1 MTKRENF
8 FVTLAMCSICYV
20 VALLVPDL
28 TDALTLLGATI
39 NPLMGFILPCVFF
52 LKLCPDESKTK
63 RGLAYASI
71 IFTVISC
78 LAVIYYFIIDL
89 EKNTFHNDK

>member
-1 MTKRENF
+1 
-8 FVTLAMCSICYV
+8 VTLGMCFICYL

-52 LKLCPDESKTK
+52 LKLCPDESKIK
-63 RGLAYASI
+63 RFLAYSCI
-71 IFTVISC
+71 LFTIISC
-78 LAVIYYFIIDL
+78 AAVIYYFIWDL
-89 EKNTFHNDK
+89 EKHTFHPEK